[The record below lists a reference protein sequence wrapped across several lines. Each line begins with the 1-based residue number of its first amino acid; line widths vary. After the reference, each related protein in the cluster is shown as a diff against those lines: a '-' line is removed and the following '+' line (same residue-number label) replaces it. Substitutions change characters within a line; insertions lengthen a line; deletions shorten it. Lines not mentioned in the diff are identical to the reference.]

1 MAALDR
7 NGLEPMGGSPEEL
20 AQFQARE
27 LVLWREVVRRA
38 NITAEG

>member
-1 MAALDR
+1 
-7 NGLEPMGGSPEEL
+7 MGGSPEEL

-27 LVLWREVVRRA
+27 LALWREVVRRA